1 MPTGFRLAG
10 ASRDFAPLKPSKR
23 CLGMIIPRTPTNGSA
38 QNGVGLGKVILTVW
52 PSTLSTLIS
61 L

>member
-1 MPTGFRLAG
+1 
-10 ASRDFAPLKPSKR
+10 
-23 CLGMIIPRTPTNGSA
+23 MIIPRTPTNGSA
-38 QNGVGLGKVILTVW
+38 QNGVGLGKVILTLW